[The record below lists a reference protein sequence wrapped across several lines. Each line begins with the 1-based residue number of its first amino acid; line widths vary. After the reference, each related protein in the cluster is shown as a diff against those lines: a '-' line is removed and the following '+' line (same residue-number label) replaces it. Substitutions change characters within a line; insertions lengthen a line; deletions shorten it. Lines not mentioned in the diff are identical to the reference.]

1 MADTLFRMTV
11 NALALV
17 AAVKLVGGISFVGR
31 WWEMLLVGAVFGVV
45 NALIRP
51 VLRFFAFPL
60 IVITFGLFSFLIN
73 AAMLAITADVSG
85 WFGLHFSVEGLWSA
99 LWGALI
105 VSVVSMVLEGFGK
118 GLRPDEGEGY
128 KRG

>member
-1 MADTLFRMTV
+1 MAYTLFRITV
-11 NALALV
+11 NALSLV
-17 AAVKLVGGISFVGR
+17 AAVKLVGGISFAGR

-73 AAMLAITADVSG
+73 AAMLALTADVAG
-85 WFGLHFSVEGLWSA
+85 WFGLNFGVEGLWSA

-105 VSVVSMVLEGFGK
+105 VSVVGTVLEGFGK
-118 GLRPDEGEGY
+118 GLRSDEGL
-128 KRG
+128 R